1 VVGLRPSSQR
11 VRAARLERLTPLDL
25 SNLRVED
32 HGLPVHV
39 AALLILDGAPL
50 LDAVGQL
57 RLESVRANVGQ
68 RLHRAPRLRQVLA
81 QGGFG
86 LGPPAWVDDPGF
98 DVAEHV
104 RTREVPSPGDEAALL
119 RVCSQL
125 NEPPLDRSRPLW
137 EMWLLTGLADGTVG
151 MLIRLHHV
159 VADGTAA
166 LAMIGALFDP
176 GSDTPTEVAPAWVPA
191 PGPGSGELFSANVR
205 DRARAV
211 AGALALVRR
220 PSVLFGRLAV
230 YLRQVRQLAREGLAP
245 RVSLNRQAGK
255 RRRLLLVRA
264 NLEDARTVAHGH
276 GGKVND
282 VVLAAL
288 AGGVRNL
295 LDTRG
300 ELRPGLVIKAS
311 VAVSL
316 RGAASERASGN
327 LVGVMLVPLPVS
339 EPDPAR
345 RLEEISKATAERK
358 RQPPYQPSARF
369 LQRWMV
375 RLMSRQR
382 LVNLLVSDLAGPASP
397 MFFTGSRVREMFQ
410 VGVVQGNITVSV
422 GVLSYAGQLNFTIVA
437 DADAAPDLPALAAGL
452 SADLRQLAGPAPGGP
467 ASPD

>member
-1 VVGLRPSSQR
+1 MVGLRPSSQR

-176 GSDTPTEVAPAWVPA
+176 GPDTPTEVAPAWVPA

-264 NLEDARTVAHGH
+264 NW
-276 GGKVND
+276 KM
-282 VVLAAL
+282 
-288 AGGVRNL
+288 
-295 LDTRG
+295 
-300 ELRPGLVIKAS
+300 PGRWHMA
-311 VAVSL
+311 
-316 RGAASERASGN
+316 
-327 LVGVMLVPLPVS
+327 M
-339 EPDPAR
+339 
-345 RLEEISKATAERK
+345 AER
-358 RQPPYQPSARF
+358 
-369 LQRWMV
+369 
-375 RLMSRQR
+375 
-382 LVNLLVSDLAGPASP
+382 
-397 MFFTGSRVREMFQ
+397 
-410 VGVVQGNITVSV
+410 
-422 GVLSYAGQLNFTIVA
+422 
-437 DADAAPDLPALAAGL
+437 
-452 SADLRQLAGPAPGGP
+452 
-467 ASPD
+467 